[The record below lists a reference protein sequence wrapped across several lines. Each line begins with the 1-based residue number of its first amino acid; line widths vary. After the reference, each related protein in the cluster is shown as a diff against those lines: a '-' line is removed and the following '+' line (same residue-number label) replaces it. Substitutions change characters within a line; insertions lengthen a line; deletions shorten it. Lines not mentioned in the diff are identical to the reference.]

1 MQEKDIVSDVMS
13 NTKSSITNYATAI
26 TECANAQ
33 LRGALQQLRN
43 EAEQSHYQL
52 FQIAEQKGYYK
63 PAPIAS
69 QKDIQEIKSGLSGG
83 TPTTQPTW
91 K

>member
-1 MQEKDIVSDVMS
+1 MQEKDIVSDVLS
-13 NTKSSITNYATAI
+13 NTKSSITNYSTAI

-43 EAEQSHYQL
+43 EAEQYQYQL
-52 FQIAEQKGYYK
+52 FQIAEQKGYYT
-63 PAPIAS
+63 PAPAAS
-69 QKDIQEIKSGLSGG
+69 PKDVQEIKSGLSGG
-83 TPTTQPTW
+83 TSAVQPTW